1 MKVLFNIIRRIFI
14 SQLIEANM
22 KFSKNL
28 QQVVDK
34 LDPEWTPYWANYKM
48 MKKIIKRLKQA
59 ELHTKSNN
67 ISVEGK
73 ATVALGST
81 PTSKRSR
88 LDDPCLVSLERT
100 FFKVVNAELRKAIH
114 FFGRAVQEFGIR
126 EERLREGILIM
137 KKPGY
142 IMESKKWASLG
153 KSLCKLNKDL
163 VLLEKYSVMTYCAF
177 SKILKKHDKCTGC
190 VTRMKFMTRFVNN
203 ANFTNNADV
212 SRMIKTSKS
221 LYDEVAQNL
230 SAEWRG
236 RINQD
241 ERLFINMIQLL
252 NGHVLS
258 ANSTSLPEGDT
269 NDDSTTSSAS
279 DAISCQALEPSLF
292 SCSHS
297 QARLPDSSF
306 SSLTGRENDVSSAG
320 GDSELDDLDDHDE
333 EQTKCKRQRLF

>member
-1 MKVLFNIIRRIFI
+1 
-14 SQLIEANM
+14 M

-34 LDPEWTPYWANYKM
+34 SDPEWIPYWANYKM

-59 ELHTKSNN
+59 ELRTKSNN
-67 ISVEGK
+67 ISVQDK
-73 ATVALGST
+73 ATITLDST
-81 PTSKRSR
+81 LPSKRSR

-114 FFGRAVQEFGIR
+114 FFGRAVQEFRIR
-126 EERLREGILIM
+126 EERVREGILIM

-142 IMESKKWASLG
+142 VMESSKWTSLG

-177 SKILKKHDKCTGC
+177 SKILKKHDKYTGC

-230 SAEWRG
+230 SAEWRS
-236 RINQD
+236 RINKD

-258 ANSTSLPEGDT
+258 ANLTSLPEGDT
-269 NDDSTTSSAS
+269 NNDSTTSSVS
-279 DAISCQALEPSLF
+279 DAVSYQTFESSHF

-297 QARLPDSSF
+297 QARMPDSSV
-306 SSLTGRENDVSSAG
+306 SSLAVRENDVPSAG
-320 GDSELDDLDDHDE
+320 GGNELDDLDDHDK
-333 EQTKCKRQRLF
+333 EQTKCKRQRLLSPKT